1 MSRASSLLFRV
12 SRAARQFPQA
22 ILTPGSSEF
31 MIIDYVS
38 LIGGLV
44 VLIVAGDVLVRGAVG
59 IAEKLGI
66 PALVIGLTIV
76 AFGTSAP
83 EMVISLDAA
92 LSGQPGIAIGNVVG
106 SNIANVL
113 AVLGLPAIFAATR
126 CCEDGAV
133 RNSIFMVVVSAVFV
147 AMCFHTPISRVDGAI
162 LLLLL
167 AVFLWE
173 SVRATRKHRAAS
185 GHGQPVAEA
194 CGPAPADDACA
205 SGEPPF
211 EEVEGVPESSAL
223 AIVFIVVGLV
233 GLPLGAH
240 FTIEGASAL
249 ARNWGVS
256 EAVIG
261 LTVVA
266 LGTSLPELM
275 TSLMAALR
283 GHAAVALGNV
293 IGSNVFNLVA
303 IMGITAMVVPVD
315 IPAEVLKLDVW
326 VMLAAAVLVLALA
339 YFRATIRWPAG
350 VVLCTLYGLYILAV
364 FQLGKVV

>member
-1 MSRASSLLFRV
+1 ML
-12 SRAARQFPQA
+12 
-22 ILTPGSSEF
+22 IE
-31 MIIDYVS
+31 YVS

-44 VLIVAGDVLVRGAVG
+44 VLIVAGDVLVRGSVG

-66 PALVIGLTIV
+66 PTLVIGLTIV

-83 EMVISLDAA
+83 ELVISLGAA
-92 LSGQPGIAIGNVVG
+92 LDGLPGIAVGNVVG

-113 AVLGLPAIFAATR
+113 AVLGLPALFAATA
-126 CCEDGAV
+126 CCENGAT
-133 RNSIFMVVVSAVFV
+133 RNAIFMVAVTGIFIGM
-147 AMCFHTPISRVDGAI
+147 AFHSPISRLDGGI

-167 AVFLWE
+167 AVFLWD
-173 SVRATRKHRAAS
+173 SVRATRKHRAQNA
-185 GHGQPVAEA
+185 GAAAVETG
-194 CGPAPADDACA
+194 CCDDDT
-205 SGEPPF
+205 PF
-211 EEVEGVPESSAL
+211 EEVEGVPESPAL
-223 AIVFIVVGLV
+223 AILFVVLGMI

-256 EAVIG
+256 DAVIG

-275 TSLMAALR
+275 TSLMAAVR

-303 IMGITAMVVPVD
+303 IMGITAVVIPVEV
-315 IPAEVLKLDVW
+315 PAEVLRFDLW
-326 VMLAAAVLVLALA
+326 AMLACALLVLAFSA
-339 YFRATIRWPAG
+339 MRVTIRWPSG
-350 VVLCTLYGLYILAV
+350 IILCALYGIYIFMA
-364 FQLGKVV
+364 FHLGKVA

>member
-1 MSRASSLLFRV
+1 ML
-12 SRAARQFPQA
+12 
-22 ILTPGSSEF
+22 IE
-31 MIIDYVS
+31 YVS

-44 VLIVAGDVLVRGAVG
+44 VLIVAGDVLVRGSVG

-66 PALVIGLTIV
+66 PTLVIGLTIV

-83 EMVISLDAA
+83 ELVISLGAA
-92 LSGQPGIAIGNVVG
+92 LDGLPGIAVGNVVG

-113 AVLGLPAIFAATR
+113 AVLGLPALFAATA
-126 CCEDGAV
+126 CCENGAT
-133 RNSIFMVVVSAVFV
+133 RNAIFMVAVTGIFIGM
-147 AMCFHTPISRVDGAI
+147 AFHSPISRLDGGI

-167 AVFLWE
+167 AVFLWD
-173 SVRATRKHRAAS
+173 SVRATRKHRAQNVGAAAVET
-185 GHGQPVAEA
+185 G
-194 CGPAPADDACA
+194 CCDDDT
-205 SGEPPF
+205 PF
-211 EEVEGVPESSAL
+211 EEVEGVPESPAL
-223 AIVFIVVGLV
+223 AILFVVLGMI

-256 EAVIG
+256 DAVIG

-275 TSLMAALR
+275 TSLMAAIR

-303 IMGITAMVVPVD
+303 IMGITAVVIPVEV
-315 IPAEVLKLDVW
+315 PAEVLRFDLW
-326 VMLAAAVLVLALA
+326 AMLACALLVLAFSA
-339 YFRATIRWPAG
+339 MRVTIRWPSG
-350 VVLCTLYGLYILAV
+350 IILCALYGIYIFMA
-364 FQLGKVV
+364 FHLGKVA

>member
-1 MSRASSLLFRV
+1 ML
-12 SRAARQFPQA
+12 
-22 ILTPGSSEF
+22 IE
-31 MIIDYVS
+31 YVS

-44 VLIVAGDVLVRGAVG
+44 VLIVAGDVLVRGSVG

-66 PALVIGLTIV
+66 PTLVIGLTIV

-83 EMVISLDAA
+83 ELVISLGAA
-92 LSGQPGIAIGNVVG
+92 LDGLPGIAVGNVVG

-113 AVLGLPAIFAATR
+113 AVLGLPALFAATA
-126 CCEDGAV
+126 CCENGAT
-133 RNSIFMVVVSAVFV
+133 RNAIFMVAVTGIFIGM
-147 AMCFHTPISRVDGAI
+147 AFHSPISRLDGGI

-167 AVFLWE
+167 AVFLWD
-173 SVRATRKHRAAS
+173 SVRATRKHRAQNA
-185 GHGQPVAEA
+185 GAAAVETG
-194 CGPAPADDACA
+194 CCDDDT
-205 SGEPPF
+205 PF
-211 EEVEGVPESSAL
+211 EEVEGVPESPAL
-223 AIVFIVVGLV
+223 AILFVVLGMI

-256 EAVIG
+256 DAVIG

-275 TSLMAALR
+275 TSLMAAVR

-303 IMGITAMVVPVD
+303 IMGITAVVVPVEV
-315 IPAEVLKLDVW
+315 PAEVLRFDLW
-326 VMLAAAVLVLALA
+326 AMLACALLVLAFSA
-339 YFRATIRWPAG
+339 MRVTIRWPSG
-350 VVLCTLYGLYILAV
+350 IILCALYGIYIFMA
-364 FQLGKVV
+364 FHLGKVA